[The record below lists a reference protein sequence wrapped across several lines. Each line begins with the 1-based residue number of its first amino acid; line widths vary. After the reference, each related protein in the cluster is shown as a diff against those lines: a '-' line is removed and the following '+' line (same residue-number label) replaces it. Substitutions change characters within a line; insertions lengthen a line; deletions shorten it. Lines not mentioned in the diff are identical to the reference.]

1 MLQNLPDDLFLSQK
15 LRIKRKYSNKELYL
29 HQYFQKKTKIHPESV
44 FIYKNSIIFFFV
56 KNEDYFKA
64 KLSLRS
70 IRGDLRYKKVLIIRA
85 EQTLIKLLF
94 SFFPDTHIHD
104 ILLEFNNKNN
114 QKIITVNFLS
124 FEERGIA
131 VGRNGDYIKSVNE
144 IFQNHVNF
152 KDWFYDDFE
161 IKIQCECTG
170 FQLPRNIF

>member
-15 LRIKRKYSNKELYL
+15 LKIKRKYSNKELYL

-44 FIYKNSIIFFFV
+44 FIYKNSYIFFFV
-56 KNEDYFKA
+56 KNEEYFKA

-70 IRGDLRYKKVLIIRA
+70 LRRELQDKKVLVIRA

-94 SFFPDTHIHD
+94 SFFPDTYIHD
-104 ILLEFNNKNN
+104 ILLNFNDKNN
-114 QKIITVNFLS
+114 EKIISVNFLS

-144 IFQNHVNF
+144 IFQKYVNF
-152 KDWFYDDFE
+152 RESFYDDFK
-161 IKIQCECTG
+161 IKIQCEYIG
-170 FQLPRNIF
+170 F

>member
-15 LRIKRKYSNKELYL
+15 LSIKRKYSNIELHL
-29 HQYFQKKTKIHPESV
+29 HQYFLKKTKIHPESV

-70 IRGDLRYKKVLIIRA
+70 IRGDLQNKKVLIIRA
-85 EQTLIKLLF
+85 EQTLIKLIF

-104 ILLEFNNKNN
+104 IVLDFNDKSNEKT
-114 QKIITVNFLS
+114 ITINFLS

-131 VGRNGDYIKSVNE
+131 VGRNGDYIKSVTE
-144 IFQNHVNF
+144 IFQKYVNL
-152 KDWFYDDFE
+152 KESFYDDLK
-161 IKIQCECTG
+161 IKIQCECIG
-170 FQLPRNIF
+170 FHLPRNIF

>member
-15 LRIKRKYSNKELYL
+15 LKIKRKYSNKELYL

-44 FIYKNSIIFFFV
+44 FIYKNSFIFFFI

-64 KLSLRS
+64 KMSLRS
-70 IRGDLRYKKVLIIRA
+70 LRRELHDKKVLVIRA

-94 SFFPDTHIHD
+94 SFFPDTYIHD
-104 ILLEFNNKNN
+104 ILLDFNDKNN
-114 QKIITVNFLS
+114 EKIITVNFLS

-144 IFQNHVNF
+144 IFQKYVNF
-152 KDWFYDDFE
+152 KDSFHDDFK
-161 IKIQCECTG
+161 IKIQCEYVG
-170 FQLPRNIF
+170 F